1 MCEGQQRSWIIE
13 SMIHFLKG
21 APYSLFL
28 VGATL
33 WYACSDLPRVFT
45 AARYIKMRFNLNT

>member
-1 MCEGQQRSWIIE
+1 MCEGQKRSWIIQL
-13 SMIHFLKG
+13 MINFLKG

-33 WYACSDLPRVFT
+33 WYAYGDLPRVFT